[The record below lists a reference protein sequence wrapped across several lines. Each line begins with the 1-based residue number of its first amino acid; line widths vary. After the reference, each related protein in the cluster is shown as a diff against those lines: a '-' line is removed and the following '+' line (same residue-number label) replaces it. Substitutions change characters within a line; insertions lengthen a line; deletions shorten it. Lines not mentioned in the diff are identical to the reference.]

1 MRSQAKTLIPQLLQL
16 LDNEDSN
23 VPTATTKA
31 LGNIEEEKLNTQQIL
46 QILNRYRTYAGKLKN
61 PVSRRYLC
69 VKNNDLLSKPGLFA

>member
-1 MRSQAKTLIPQLLQL
+1 L

-23 VPTATTKA
+23 VPTAATKA

-69 VKNNDLLSKPGLFA
+69 

>member
-61 PVSRRYLC
+61 PVFRRYLC
-69 VKNNDLLSKPGLFA
+69 VKNNDLLS